1 MFKKIIFTLFIFCSF
16 SLASNPICSINQEL
30 NKDTLSKLDKYRPQ
44 TLQTCLDCNDD
55 TCAMKAWPAEKKAD
69 AAICKLLFCTPAYV
83 SKVFKKPE
91 GAKSG
96 KTTINFTYT
105 VNGEGKIKNLDIIE
119 SKGAMNQRESYKY
132 LQSFTKKTKYKPLML
147 NGSPASI
154 QLKGEHVAYT
164 GKYEDPDKTMPARS
178 DTWRN

>member
-1 MFKKIIFTLFIFCSF
+1 MLKKLIFATFVFCSF

-30 NKDTLSKLDKYRPQ
+30 PKDFVSKLENYRSQ
-44 TLQTCLDCNDD
+44 YLQTCLNCIGGS
-55 TCAMKAWPAEKKAD
+55 CEMKSWPDEQAGNAKV
-69 AAICKLLFCTPAYV
+69 CKSLYCTPVYV
-83 SKVFKKPE
+83 SRVFKKPE

-96 KTTINFTYT
+96 KTKINFNYI
-105 VNGEGKIKNLDIIE
+105 VNGKGKIKDLDITE
-119 SKGAMNQRESYKY
+119 SKGAMNSRESYKY
-132 LQSFTKKTKYKPLML
+132 LKSFTKKTEYKPLIV

-154 QLKGEHVAYT
+154 ELKGEHIAFT

>member
-1 MFKKIIFTLFIFCSF
+1 MFKKVIFTFFILCSF

-44 TLQTCLDCNDD
+44 TLQTCLDCDEGA
-55 TCAMKAWPAEKKAD
+55 CSMKTWPAEKKAD

-105 VNGEGKIKNLDIIE
+105 VNVEGKIKNLDIIE
-119 SKGAMNQRESYKY
+119 SKGAMNSRESYKY
-132 LQSFTKKTKYKPLML
+132 LQSFTKKTQYKPLIV
-147 NGSPASI
+147 NGDPISI
-154 QLKGEHVAYT
+154 SLEGEHIAYT
-164 GKYEDPDKTMPARS
+164 GKYQDPDKTMPARS
-178 DTWRN
+178 STWRN

>member
-1 MFKKIIFTLFIFCSF
+1 MFRKLLLTVFVCFSL

-44 TLQTCLDCNDD
+44 YLQTCMNCNDG
-55 TCAMKAWPAEKKAD
+55 TCEMKTWPAGKEAD
-69 AAICKLLFCTPAYV
+69 AAICKLLYCTPAYV

-96 KTTINFTYT
+96 KTKINFTYI
-105 VNGEGKIKNLDIIE
+105 VNDEGKIKNLDITE
-119 SKGAMNQRESYKY
+119 SRGAMNSRESYKY
-132 LQSFTKKTKYKPLML
+132 LQSFTKKTQYKPLIV
-147 NGSPASI
+147 NGTPTSI
-154 QLKGEHVAYT
+154 SLKGEHIAYT

-178 DTWRN
+178 NTWRN

>member
-1 MFKKIIFTLFIFCSF
+1 MIKKVIFTLFVFCSF

-44 TLQTCLDCNDD
+44 TLQTCLDCNEG
-55 TCAMKAWPAEKKAD
+55 TCAMKAWSAEKKAD

-96 KTTINFTYT
+96 KTKINFTYI
-105 VNGEGKIKNLDIIE
+105 VNGEGKIKNLDITKA
-119 SKGAMNQRESYKY
+119 KGAMNSRESYKY
-132 LQSFTKKTKYKPLML
+132 LQSFTKKTQYKPLMV
-147 NGSPASI
+147 NGTPTSI
-154 QLKGEHVAYT
+154 SLQGEHIAYT
-164 GKYEDPDKTMPARS
+164 GKYEVPDKTMPARS

>member
-1 MFKKIIFTLFIFCSF
+1 MFKKVIFTLFIFCSF

-44 TLQTCLDCNDD
+44 TLQTCMECNEG
-55 TCAMKAWPAEKKAD
+55 TCTMKAWPAEKKAD

-83 SKVFKKPE
+83 SKVFKKTE

-96 KTTINFTYT
+96 KTKIKFTFI
-105 VNGEGKIKNLDIIE
+105 VNGEGKIKNIDITE
-119 SKGAMNQRESYKY
+119 AKGAMNSRESYKY
-132 LQSFTKKTKYKPLML
+132 LQSFTKKTQYKPLMV
-147 NGSPASI
+147 NGTMTSI
-154 QLKGEHVAYT
+154 SLQGEHIAYT

>member
-1 MFKKIIFTLFIFCSF
+1 MYKKVIFTLFIFCSF

-44 TLQTCLDCNDD
+44 TLQTCLECNEG
-55 TCAMKAWPAEKKAD
+55 TCTMKAWPAEKKAD

-96 KTTINFTYT
+96 KTTINFAYII
-105 VNGEGKIKNLDIIE
+105 NGEGKIRNLDIIE
-119 SKGAMNQRESYKY
+119 SKGAMNSRESYKY
-132 LQSFTKKTKYKPLML
+132 LQSFTKKTQYKPLIV
-147 NGSPASI
+147 NGVPSSI
-154 QLKGEHVAYT
+154 SLKGEHIAYT
-164 GKYEDPDKTMPARS
+164 GDYQDPDKTMPARS
-178 DTWRN
+178 STWRN

>member
-1 MFKKIIFTLFIFCSF
+1 MYKKIIFTLFIFFSF

-44 TLQTCLDCNDD
+44 TLQTCLDCSDGSC
-55 TCAMKAWPAEKKAD
+55 TMKPWPEDKKAD

-96 KTTINFTYT
+96 KTTINFTYM
-105 VNGEGKIKNLDIIE
+105 VNDEGKIRNLDITE
-119 SKGAMNQRESYKY
+119 VKGAMNSRESYKY
-132 LQSFTKKTKYKPLML
+132 LQSFTKKTQFKPLFIDGVPINISL
-147 NGSPASI
+147 I
-154 QLKGEHVAYT
+154 GEHIAYT
-164 GKYEDPDKTMPARS
+164 GKYEDPDKMMPARAS
-178 DTWRN
+178 TWRD

>member
-1 MFKKIIFTLFIFCSF
+1 MFKKIIFTLFIFSSF

-44 TLQTCLDCNDD
+44 TLQTCLDCNDG

-69 AAICKLLFCTPAYV
+69 AAICKLLFCTPTDV

-96 KTTINFTYT
+96 KTTINFTYI
-105 VNGEGKIKNLDIIE
+105 VNNEGKIKNLDVIE
-119 SKGAMNQRESYKY
+119 SKGAMNSRDSYKY
-132 LQSFTKKTKYKPLML
+132 LQSFTKKTKYKPFIL
-147 NGSPASI
+147 NGVPTSI
-154 QLKGEHVAYT
+154 SLIGEHIAYT

-178 DTWRN
+178 NTWRN